1 MSSSSWW
8 LWVGWAGKAD
18 PFWLALFRQLCSN
31 IVGDHSVLYSSQQ
44 RWTWPWDPILDRACP
59 FLHLA
64 CSGVSV
70 LLALLKQQSFCAYLS
85 CLGYQNG
92 SKSLLEPY
100 TSAQS
105 VETSQRM
112 VSYRDEKI
120 CLQHPCVYDT
130 CACVEPVHVWHPCI
144 AAPVHVWHLC
154 MCSQESIR
162 RQHQSHRN
170 WNCTLSLKLYF
181 IHLFIYFETGSPY
194 AASWFWT
201 RHPLDSPSQMIWL
214 PVLMARYL

>member
-1 MSSSSWW
+1 MI
-8 LWVGWAGKAD
+8 LGGVGREGR
-18 PFWLALFRQLCSN
+18 PLWLALFRQLCSN
-31 IVGDHSVLYSSQQ
+31 VLGDHSVLYSSQQ
-44 RWTWPWDPILDRACP
+44 RWTWPRDPILDRACP

-64 CSGVSV
+64 HLDISV

-85 CLGYQNG
+85 CLGYQNK

-105 VETSQRM
+105 LETSQIM

-120 CLQHPCVYDT
+120 CLQHPCVCGT
-130 CACVEPVHVWHPCI
+130 CACAEPVHVWYP
-144 AAPVHVWHLC
+144 C

-162 RQHQSHRN
+162 MQLQSHRN

-181 IHLFIYFETGSPY
+181 IHLFIYFETGSPCE
-194 AASWFWT
+194 ASWFWT

-214 PVLMARYL
+214 HVRRARYL

>member
-1 MSSSSWW
+1 MT
-8 LWVGWAGKAD
+8 LGGVGRQGR
-18 PFWLALFRQLCSN
+18 PLWLALFRQLCSN
-31 IVGDHSVLYSSQQ
+31 VLVI
-44 RWTWPWDPILDRACP
+44 TVFCIPVNKGEHDRGTLSCP

-64 CSGVSV
+64 HLDISV

-85 CLGYQNG
+85 CLGYQNK

-105 VETSQRM
+105 LETSQIM

-120 CLQHPCVYDT
+120 CLQHPCVCGTCT
-130 CACVEPVHVWHPCI
+130 CAEPVHVWY
-144 AAPVHVWHLC
+144 LC

-162 RQHQSHRN
+162 MQHQSHRN

-181 IHLFIYFETGSPY
+181 IHLFIYFETGSPCE
-194 AASWFWT
+194 ASWFWT
-201 RHPLDSPSQMIWL
+201 WHPLDSPSQMI
-214 PVLMARYL
+214 